1 MASAPMTG
9 MIIIYAMITTFSRQP
24 GQSAIEAAE
33 SRSTLIFGVYVV
45 VLLIA
50 AGLTVLVWT
59 SGNTVQEAIRKDAD
73 ARIVEAT
80 AATTRLQ
87 VELSAQQ
94 EKTEKAERA
103 LLDIQDRLVPRTL
116 SPGPRSHLRV
126 ALVRPPKAF
135 LRESGVSQQ

>member
-59 SGNTVQEAIRKDAD
+59 SGNTVQEAIGKDAD

-94 EKTEKAERA
+94 EKTAKAERA
-103 LLDIQDRLVPRTL
+103 LLEIQERLEPRTL
-116 SPGPRSHLRV
+116 SPGQRSQLRA
-126 ALVRPPKAF
+126 ALFAGPKGSF
-135 LRESGVSQQ
+135 RVW